1 MTPRDRLAQ
10 DLAALLPGC
19 HVTADG
25 ASRIRIGFP
34 GIGMNGAAA
43 AFLAV
48 SKSGRR
54 VEACDFQGRAPV
66 DAISSP
72 VVTAGAAAEI
82 AVGSIIGRLW
92 NVSSPTIADLERLSA
107 LGFAHKVPALVTRA
121 LRRLDHDRAENAEQ
135 IRAKQDLDT
144 RLAAE
149 QDAYRSLLETP

>member
-10 DLAALLPGC
+10 DLAAMLPGC

-25 ASRIRIGFP
+25 ASRIRIGVP
-34 GIGMNGAAA
+34 GIGMNGAA

-54 VEACDFQGRAPV
+54 VEACDSQGRAPV

-72 VVTAGAAAEI
+72 VVTAGAAADI
-82 AVGSIIGRLW
+82 AVDSIIGRLW
-92 NVSSPTIADLERLSA
+92 SVSPPTLDALERLSV
-107 LGFAHKVPALVTRA
+107 LGFAYKVPALVARA
-121 LRRLDHDRAENAEQ
+121 LRRLDRERAENAEQ

-144 RLAAE
+144 ALAAE
-149 QDAYRSLLETP
+149 QDAYRALVTP